1 MTDSDVVYKSTQSKD
16 IVYLGGIILATRS
29 SISRRISHFRYGVI
43 NLRAAKANEHQA
55 AVVLNEKV
63 VTPNV
68 AVNHI
73 LGVDE
78 MKRFGDLDQPSDAG

>member
-1 MTDSDVVYKSTQSKD
+1 MTDSDLVYKSSQSKD

-29 SISRRISHFRYGVI
+29 SISRRISHFRCGVI
-43 NLRAAKANEHQA
+43 NLRAAKVNEHQA

-68 AVNHI
+68 TVNHI

-78 MKRFGDLDQPSDAG
+78 TKRFGDLDRPSDAG